1 LAARL
6 NQYRGK
12 NPLVL
17 AIPRGAVPMAQA
29 VAHALKGELDVVLV
43 RKLRAPHQPELAMGA
58 LDESGQVFMS
68 RQANYFG
75 ADAAYLAQEKAAQL
89 ATIQQRRAQYQQLGP
104 PISAAGRVVIV
115 VDDGLATG
123 ATMMA
128 ALRSVRLAK
137 PLKLICAV
145 PVSPPDTVARVA
157 ELADEVVCLQAPDDF
172 EAVGQFYRNFPQVSD
187 AEVVD
192 ILKARRT
199 Q

>member
-1 LAARL
+1 
-6 NQYRGK
+6 
-12 NPLVL
+12 
-17 AIPRGAVPMAQA
+17 
-29 VAHALKGELDVVLV
+29 
-43 RKLRAPHQPELAMGA
+43 MGA

-68 RQANYFG
+68 RQAKYFG

-89 ATIQQRRAQYQQLGP
+89 ATIRQRRAQYQQLRP
-104 PISAAGRVVIV
+104 AINPAGRVVIV

-145 PVSPPDTVARVA
+145 PVSPPDTMARVA
-157 ELADEVVCLQAPDDF
+157 ELADEMVCLQQPDDF
-172 EAVGQFYRNFPQVSD
+172 EAVGQFYHYFPQVSD
-187 AEVVD
+187 TEVVD
-192 ILKARRT
+192 ILRARGK